1 MKTSLTWIN
10 EYLDNAID
18 LHPKSVSDL
27 AEKVERTSVEIDSNT
42 TIASGQNGLVVA
54 KILSVIPHPD
64 SDHMVITQVEAGE
77 PEPIQI

>member
-10 EYLDNAID
+10 EYLDNVID

-42 TIASGQNGLVVA
+42 KIASGQNGLVVA

-64 SDHMVITQVEAGE
+64 
-77 PEPIQI
+77 